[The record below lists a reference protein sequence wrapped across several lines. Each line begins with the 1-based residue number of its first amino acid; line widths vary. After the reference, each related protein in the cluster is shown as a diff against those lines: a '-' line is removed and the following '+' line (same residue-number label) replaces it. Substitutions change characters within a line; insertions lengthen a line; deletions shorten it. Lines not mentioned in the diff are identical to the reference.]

1 MCKLVDLV
9 RFCPF
14 QVRSGAVRS
23 APRIGRSGSRSTFD
37 EIDLFRV
44 GIVLGLDFARHEPTL
59 GSSLALSGR
68 SLGVLRHSWGAPGG
82 LKGALGGSW
91 GVSCGSP
98 GRLLGC
104 SWALLGA
111 LWAPDG
117 SQDAFAR
124 ARSSENAARCFSLE
138 PARARTLL
146 GTRKLSHEPARSKTL
161 ESASRSSPLERQVR
175 AKTLQSVSRSSPLE
189 RQASVASGSA
199 FARARS
205 NENAAQCFS
214 LEPARGKTILGT
226 RKLSH
231 EPARAKTPH
240 IRYDVQSTCTLHQS
254 SCTIPVSLRR
264 QIDVQ
269 TISLHT
275 DHQFA
280 RAN

>member
-1 MCKLVDLV
+1 M
-9 RFCPF
+9 
-14 QVRSGAVRS
+14 
-23 APRIGRSGSRSTFD
+23 
-37 EIDLFRV
+37 
-44 GIVLGLDFARHEPTL
+44 
-59 GSSLALSGR
+59 SLAAR
-68 SLGVLRHSWGAPGG
+68 QGVSWGA
-82 LKGALGGSW
+82 LG
-91 GVSCGSP
+91 
-98 GRLLGC
+98 R

-175 AKTLQSVSRSSPLE
+175 VKTLQSVSRSSPLE

-205 NENAAQCFS
+205 SENAAECFS

>member
-23 APRIGRSGSRSTFD
+23 APRVGRSGSRSTFD
-37 EIDLFRV
+37 EIDFFRF

-111 LWAPDG
+111 LGRPLGPRWLPG
-117 SQDAFAR
+117 RFRTSPLERKRCKVLLAR
-124 ARSSENAARCFSLE
+124 ARSSENAFGHSKAFTRARSIENAGKCFSLE
-138 PARARTLL
+138 PARAP
-146 GTRKLSHEPARSKTL
+146 G
-161 ESASRSSPLERQVR
+161 SS
-175 AKTLQSVSRSSPLE
+175 
-189 RQASVASGSA
+189 
-199 FARARS
+199 
-205 NENAAQCFS
+205 ENAAKCFS
-214 LEPARGKTILGT
+214 LEPARAPGVSCIGFSFRTSPLE
-226 RKLSH
+226 RKRCRVLL
-231 EPARAKTPH
+231 ARARSRENDFGHPQAFTRARSNKNAA
-240 IRYDVQSTCTLHQS
+240 S
-254 SCTIPVSLRR
+254 SV
-264 QIDVQ
+264 
-269 TISLHT
+269 
-275 DHQFA
+275 
-280 RAN
+280 

>member
-1 MCKLVDLV
+1 M
-9 RFCPF
+9 
-14 QVRSGAVRS
+14 
-23 APRIGRSGSRSTFD
+23 
-37 EIDLFRV
+37 
-44 GIVLGLDFARHEPTL
+44 
-59 GSSLALSGR
+59 SLAACQ
-68 SLGVLRHSWGAPGG
+68 GVSWV
-82 LKGALGGSW
+82 LVGALGRSW
-91 GVSCGSP
+91 APFGSP
-98 GRLLGC
+98 M
-104 SWALLGA
+104 
-111 LWAPDG
+111 APRTL
-117 SQDAFAR
+117 SHERARAKTLQSVSRASPLECQASVASVSVFAR
-124 ARSSENAARCFSLE
+124 ARSSENAAKCFSLE

-175 AKTLQSVSRSSPLE
+175 VKMLQSVSRASPLE
-189 RQASVASGSA
+189 RQASVASVSA

-205 NENAAQCFS
+205 SENAAECFS

-240 IRYDVQSTCTLHQS
+240 LWYDVQSTCTLHES
-254 SCTIPVSLRR
+254 SCTFPVSLRM

>member
-1 MCKLVDLV
+1 VLRASAGAGRGALLTKLTFFASVSSLGSILPV
-9 RFCPF
+9 TSPLWGAHWPSLGALWGSLRTPGAPLG
-14 QVRSGAVRS
+14 VSRAPSGA
-23 APRIGRSGSRSTFD
+23 
-37 EIDLFRV
+37 
-44 GIVLGLDFARHEPTL
+44 LGV
-59 GSSLALSGR
+59 SLAAR
-68 SLGVLRHSWGAPGG
+68 QGVSWGA
-82 LKGALGGSW
+82 LG
-91 GVSCGSP
+91 
-98 GRLLGC
+98 R

-175 AKTLQSVSRSSPLE
+175 VKTLQSVSRSSPLE

-205 NENAAQCFS
+205 NENAAECFS